1 MLPLTPRREP
11 ATVRPDRSNVPD
23 CRPPADPG
31 AQRRRLLLLACA
43 WFALL
48 PNRSFV
54 QAALK
59 GRDWGDLSAWGFG
72 AALVDRRAGPAPA
85 GAGAAVHALD
95 RQAAAGA

>member
-1 MLPLTPRREP
+1 VLPTLVLSVD
-11 ATVRPDRSNVPD
+11 A
-23 CRPPADPG
+23 
-31 AQRRRLLLLACA
+31 LLLLACA

-72 AALVDRRAGPAPA
+72 AALVLGVLACTCWCWRRCPRAGPPS
-85 GAGAAVHALD
+85 
-95 RQAAAGA
+95 RCWR